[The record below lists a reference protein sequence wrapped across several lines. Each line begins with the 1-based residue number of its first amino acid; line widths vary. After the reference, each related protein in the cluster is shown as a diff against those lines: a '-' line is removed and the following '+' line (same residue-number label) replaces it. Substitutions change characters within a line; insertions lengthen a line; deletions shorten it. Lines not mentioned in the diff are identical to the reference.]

1 MIDNNALRQKITLME
16 NAEKS
21 LRQQNTELTRLLRE
35 EQKKLQKLRPVKADS
50 GGGEITAE
58 KETQHGK

>member
-1 MIDNNALRQKITLME
+1 ME

-35 EQKKLQKLRPVKADS
+35 EQKKLQKLRPVKADA